1 MGPVTGRDRRTAPPD
16 GSGIRDWAGP
26 QSRMTTAAW
35 CAGVGTTSDR
45 EADPAMS
52 RLLAAAL
59 TVAAAATLA
68 VGAALGVVAL
78 LDATPDQPNTPLI
91 TYEHADQ
98 ER

>member
-1 MGPVTGRDRRTAPPD
+1 MSRLALPD
-16 GSGIRDWAGP
+16 GAGVGSDRGATRP
-26 QSRMTTAAW
+26 VAARVR
-35 CAGVGTTSDR
+35 VGTTSDR

-59 TVAAAATLA
+59 TVVAAALLA
-68 VGAALGVVAL
+68 VGAALGIVAL

-91 TYEHADQ
+91 TYEHAGQ